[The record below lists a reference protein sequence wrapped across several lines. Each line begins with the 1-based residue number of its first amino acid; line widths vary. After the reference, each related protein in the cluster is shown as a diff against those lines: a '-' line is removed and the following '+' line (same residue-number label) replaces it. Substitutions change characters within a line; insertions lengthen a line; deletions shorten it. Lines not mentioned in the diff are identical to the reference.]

1 MDLNL
6 GQLLRFIPLVVGLI
20 LAYHLIF
27 KVQLPKSGIWSIVTY
42 FVGILLVFLAV
53 SFIITQVFAS
63 WANDL
68 LEAGTSSEWQQV
80 MNTSSNILDSAFNTN
95 TSPGNPSA
103 ATSTPPTLIIVT
115 PTPPG
120 SGGGGGNAIS
130 YTVVQGDNLTSIAA
144 RFGTTVNAIK
154 AANGLTS
161 DLIYVGQVQI
171 VPQYMMPDL
180 MRVFN
185 MMKAG
190 WHGK

>member
-1 MDLNL
+1 
-6 GQLLRFIPLVVGLI
+6 
-20 LAYHLIF
+20 
-27 KVQLPKSGIWSIVTY
+27 
-42 FVGILLVFLAV
+42 
-53 SFIITQVFAS
+53 
-63 WANDL
+63 
-68 LEAGTSSEWQQV
+68 

-161 DLIYVGQVQI
+161 DLIYVGQVLI
-171 VPQYMMPDL
+171 VPQ
-180 MRVFN
+180 
-185 MMKAG
+185 
-190 WHGK
+190 

>member
-27 KVQLPKSGIWSIVTY
+27 KVQLPKSGIWSIITY
-42 FVGILLVFLAV
+42 FVGILLVFVAV
-53 SFIITQVFAS
+53 SFIITQVFAT

-80 MNTSSNILDSAFNTN
+80 MNTSSSILDSAFNTN

-103 ATSTPPTLIIVT
+103 ATPTPPTLIIVT
-115 PTPPG
+115 PTPPD
-120 SGGGGGNAIS
+120 SGRDGGGNAIQ
-130 YTVVQGDNLTSIAA
+130 YTVVQGANLTSIAA
-144 RFGTTVNAIK
+144 RFGTTVSAIK

-161 DLIYVGQVQI
+161 DLIYVGQVLI
-171 VPQYMMPDL
+171 VPQ
-180 MRVFN
+180 
-185 MMKAG
+185 
-190 WHGK
+190 